1 MLAGSVTGGI
11 PGSGVDRSAIGL
23 STCHVAGGDD
33 TRRTGE
39 ERTVARSGG
48 RVDAEWRL
56 SEVGRKTT
64 ANTATTAVTVRN
76 TPPSQARRRVRR
88 SASQPILSIPILPSG
103 LNKVRLLP
111 RPRAARSALVPAQCR
126 HRNCPISGVS
136 SQGSKILA
144 FCGHAP
150 CPSRKAVRISLPAP
164 SGRWVLG
171 PADAGLRVLADAGLR
186 VLAGDGEILGVD
198 VGGSQPRIHLGA
210 AAAHPDGVSG
220 AEGEHGGD

>member
-33 TRRTGE
+33 TGRTGE
-39 ERTVARSGG
+39 ERAVARSGG

-88 SASQPILSIPILPSG
+88 SAGQPILSIPILPSG
-103 LNKVRLLP
+103 LNKVRL
-111 RPRAARSALVPAQCR
+111 VPPPGLCSSRLGIRGMQTPCR
-126 HRNCPISGVS
+126 NG
-136 SQGSKILA
+136 
-144 FCGHAP
+144 
-150 CPSRKAVRISLPAP
+150 
-164 SGRWVLG
+164 
-171 PADAGLRVLADAGLR
+171 
-186 VLAGDGEILGVD
+186 
-198 VGGSQPRIHLGA
+198 
-210 AAAHPDGVSG
+210 
-220 AEGEHGGD
+220 